1 MRRLFVILFSLTFFI
16 SNAQNTDVRLDDF
29 IYTDD
34 IKTVFLYPGIAD
46 KENPTRLIAPP
57 VIPMQSSFPLVL
69 EFDDMTTNLS
79 GLRAKIIHC
88 NADWTKSNLNDIEFT
103 YEYNDYPITTYEQS
117 FSTKVAY
124 THYRFEVPKLK
135 LSGNY
140 ILVVSTDRGRRT
152 LLTRKFMIYDTKVNI
167 TAQARFSQGIQQQFS
182 DQQIDFSIDYKG
194 YNLISPQQDLKVILR
209 KNFRFDQTRSG
220 FKPTNVKPFD
230 QILEYTFFD
239 LENTFPGGNEFR
251 YFDSRTLSGRGYG
264 VYALERTTENTSL
277 TLTPD
282 RSRADNG
289 YLQIEDLNGQYI
301 VDQKESG
308 RGSVEGDYTPVLF
321 TLKIPEDPDV
331 TFYVNGAFNLWQLND
346 RNRMEF
352 NADTQAYQADILIKQ
367 GVINYEYTVVKG
379 NPPKADDGY
388 VEGNYGVTENDY
400 DILIYHR
407 PPTSR
412 SDLLIGYK
420 TIEWNRRR

>member
-1 MRRLFVILFSLTFFI
+1 MRRLFVILFSLTLFI

-140 ILVVSTDRGRRT
+140 ILVISTDRGRRT

-367 GVINYEYTVVKG
+367 GVINYEYTAVKG

-420 TIEWNRRR
+420 TVEWNRRR